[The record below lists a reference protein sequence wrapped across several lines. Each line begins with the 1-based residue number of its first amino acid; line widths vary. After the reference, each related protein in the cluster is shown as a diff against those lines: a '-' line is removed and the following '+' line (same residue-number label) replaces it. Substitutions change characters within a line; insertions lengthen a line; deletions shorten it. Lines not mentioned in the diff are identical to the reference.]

1 MKYIKLFEQF
11 VNEAADTMYQI
22 DLCVAYNKDDEE
34 FEKVVLYVLPESAA
48 IPIVKK
54 FKLEEDDFVDISKA
68 EAKAIRSA
76 LSKYKVGIYPASD
89 MNSGGSK
96 YANEVIKH
104 NIAKGFTCGS
114 YDEGYVN
121 EAAEQLNES
130 QEDDINMA
138 KDYIDTKSTG
148 KHCLYFNFMT
158 PQAAEKFAKFAGVKA
173 DGDKVLLRCSNSTS
187 ELNSIKKEY
196 MNAIDA
202 SSKKAFNHYGIGL
215 SVE

>member
-34 FEKVVLYVLPESAA
+34 FEKVVLYVLPESDATS
-48 IPIVKK
+48 IVKK
-54 FKLEEDDFVDISKA
+54 FKLEEDDFVELSKA

-76 LSKYKVGIYPASD
+76 LSKYKVGVYPASD
-89 MNSGGSK
+89 MNSGSSK
-96 YANEVIKH
+96 YAKEVNKH

-121 EAAEQLNES
+121 EAALFES

-138 KDYIDTKSTG
+138 KDYVDTKSTG
-148 KHCLYFNFMT
+148 KHCLYFNFLT
-158 PQAAEKFAKFAGVKA
+158 PQSAESFAKVAGVKA
-173 DGDKVLLRCSNSTS
+173 EGDKVLIRCSNDPK
-187 ELNSIKKEY
+187 ELNAIKKEY
-196 MNAIDA
+196 MNKIDP
-202 SSKKAFNHYGIGL
+202 SSKKAFNYYGIGL
-215 SVE
+215 TVEKS